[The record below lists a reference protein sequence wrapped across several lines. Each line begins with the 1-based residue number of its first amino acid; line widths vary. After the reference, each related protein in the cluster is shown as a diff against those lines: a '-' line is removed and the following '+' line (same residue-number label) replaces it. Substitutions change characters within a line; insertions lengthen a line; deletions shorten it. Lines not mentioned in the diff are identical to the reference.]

1 MDVVRIQLTLP
12 DQIII
17 GLFGVAV
24 LALGFSARA
33 GSGVLGFLSAGRL
46 LTLPAFVATLVCTWY
61 GGILGIAE
69 SVSFYG
75 VGAWL
80 LIGVPY
86 YVFGALYAAH
96 MARRVRTEDALSIPD
111 RLLATGGRGPAVMAG
126 GLLFLLGIPA
136 AHILMLAVLMVAIF
150 GGGLVPAIL
159 VCTLIVGALTYKGGL
174 MADVRVSLLAFVLM
188 FTGFGIAAAESIS
201 QGHLARYFNEALV
214 NPGNFT
220 GNQGP
225 IGVLSFFLLGA
236 WTFAD
241 PGFHQRVASAQSPEV
256 ARRGVW
262 LSVLCWIVF
271 DFLSITS
278 ALHAL
283 SIQSMI
289 ATQSPATSGL
299 GLFPLLAKSGL
310 EPGWRGM
317 FVVGMAGTILSAGV
331 GYALVSGS
339 SLGRDLVAK
348 FRQTEDDATQ
358 VKWMRRGVILA
369 LVAAAALAASLQ
381 SVVAIWYLWAGAIVG
396 ALLVPTALAYLRP
409 QAWTGR
415 AQLAALIAGSVVG
428 FGLLIFGQ
436 MKGDPYVTVQI
447 GQEAVG
453 LGTLVPALVASSLA
467 GFVANRRT

>member
-1 MDVVRIQLTLP
+1 MDVVRIELTRP

-17 GLFGVAV
+17 GLFVVAV

-86 YVFGALYAAH
+86 YVFGALYAAY

-150 GGGLVPAIL
+150 GGGLVPAIV

-188 FTGFGIAAAESIS
+188 FTGFGIASG
-201 QGHLARYFNEALV
+201 QALSTGALTGFW
-214 NPGNFT
+214 NDAMLKPANWA

-225 IGVLSFFLLGA
+225 IGILSFFLLGA

-241 PGFHQRVASAQSPEV
+241 PGFHQRVASARDTET
-256 ARRGVW
+256 AERGVW
-262 LSVLCWIVF
+262 VSVLCWMVF

-278 ALHAL
+278 ALYAL
-283 SIQSMI
+283 SIYSQLPDPS
-289 ATQSPATSGL
+289 TVPGL
-299 GLFPLLAKSGL
+299 MLFPLLANSGL

-331 GYALVSGS
+331 GYALVSGA
-339 SLGRDLVAK
+339 SLGRDLIAK
-348 FRQTEDDATQ
+348 FRQNEDDATQ

-436 MKGDPYVTVQI
+436 MKGDPYVTVQM
-447 GQEAVG
+447 GPEAVG

>member
-17 GLFGVAV
+17 GLFVVAV

-75 VGAWL
+75 VGTWL

-86 YVFGALYAAH
+86 YVFGALYAAY

-188 FTGFGIAAAESIS
+188 FTGFGIASAQAFSTGS
-201 QGHLARYFNEALV
+201 LNGFWNDAMLK
-214 NPGNFT
+214 PGNWA

-225 IGVLSFFLLGA
+225 IGILSFFLLGA

-241 PGFHQRVASAQSPEV
+241 PGFHQRVASAREPEI
-256 ARRGVW
+256 AERGVW
-262 LSVLCWIVF
+262 VSVLCWMVF

-278 ALHAL
+278 ALYAL
-283 SIQSMI
+283 SIYSQLPDPS
-289 ATQSPATSGL
+289 TVPGL
-299 GLFPLLAKSGL
+299 MLFPLLANSGL

-358 VKWMRRGVILA
+358 VQWMRAGVILA

-436 MKGDPYVTVQI
+436 MKGDPYVTVQL
-447 GQEAVG
+447 GSEAVG

>member
-86 YVFGALYAAH
+86 YVFGALYAAY

-201 QGHLARYFNEALV
+201 QGHLARYFNDALV

-262 LSVLCWIVF
+262 VSVLCWMIF

-278 ALHAL
+278 ALYAL
-283 SIQSMI
+283 SIYSHLPDPS
-289 ATQSPATSGL
+289 TVPGL
-299 GLFPLLAKSGL
+299 MLFPLLANSGL

-415 AQLAALIAGSVVG
+415 AHLAALIAGSVVG

-436 MKGDPYVTVQI
+436 MKGDPYVTVQL
-447 GQEAVG
+447 GSEAVG

-467 GFVANRRT
+467 GFVANRRN

>member
-17 GLFGVAV
+17 GLFVVAV

-75 VGAWL
+75 VGTWL

-86 YVFGALYAAH
+86 YVFGALYAAY

-136 AHILMLAVLMVAIF
+136 AHILMLAVLMVAVF

-188 FTGFGIAAAESIS
+188 FTGFGIAAAQAFSTGS
-201 QGHLARYFNEALV
+201 LTGFWNDAMLK
-214 NPGNFT
+214 PGNWA

-241 PGFHQRVASAQSPEV
+241 PGFHQRVASAREPEI
-256 ARRGVW
+256 AERGVW
-262 LSVLCWIVF
+262 VSVLCWMVF

-278 ALHAL
+278 ALYAL
-283 SIQSMI
+283 SIYSQLPDPS
-289 ATQSPATSGL
+289 TVPGL
-299 GLFPLLAKSGL
+299 MLFPLLANNGL

-348 FRQTEDDATQ
+348 FRQTEDDVTQ
-358 VKWMRRGVILA
+358 VKWMRAGVILA
-369 LVAAAALAASLQ
+369 LVAAAVLAASLQ

-436 MKGDPYVTVQI
+436 MKVDPYVTVQL
-447 GQEAVG
+447 GSEAVG

>member
-17 GLFGVAV
+17 GLFVVAV

-75 VGAWL
+75 VGTWL

-86 YVFGALYAAH
+86 YVFGALYAAF

-188 FTGFGIAAAESIS
+188 FTGFGIASA
-201 QGHLARYFNEALV
+201 QGIFANFLDATWVDAMV
-214 NPGNFT
+214 NTERWT

-241 PGFHQRVASAQSPEV
+241 PGFHQRVASACDPRT
-256 ARRGVW
+256 AKIGVW
-262 LSVLCWIVF
+262 LSVLSWIVF

-278 ALHAL
+278 ALYAL
-283 SIQSMI
+283 RLN
-289 ATQSPATSGL
+289 AGL
-299 GLFPLLAKSGL
+299 PDAEKVPGLSLFPLLANSGL

-358 VKWMRRGVILA
+358 VKWMRAGVILA
-369 LVAAAALAASLQ
+369 LVAAAALAASFQ

-428 FGLLIFGQ
+428 FGLLVFGQ
-436 MKGDPYVTVQI
+436 MKGDPYVTVQL
-447 GQEAVG
+447 GSEAVG

>member
-1 MDVVRIQLTLP
+1 VDVVRIQLTLP

-17 GLFGVAV
+17 GLFVVAV
-24 LALGFSARA
+24 LALGFSARAGSGVLGA

-75 VGAWL
+75 VGTWL

-86 YVFGALYAAH
+86 YVFGALYAAY

-188 FTGFGIAAAESIS
+188 FTGFGIAAA
-201 QGHLARYFNEALV
+201 QGIFANFLDATWVDAMV
-214 NPGNFT
+214 NTERWT

-225 IGVLSFFLLGA
+225 IGILSFFLLGA

-241 PGFHQRVASAQSPEV
+241 PGFHQRVASAYDPRT
-256 ARRGVW
+256 ANRGVW
-262 LSVLCWIVF
+262 LSVLSWIVF

-278 ALHAL
+278 ALYAL
-283 SIQSMI
+283 RLN
-289 ATQSPATSGL
+289 AGL
-299 GLFPLLAKSGL
+299 PDAEKVPGLSLFPLLANSGL

-317 FVVGMAGTILSAGV
+317 FVAGA
-331 GYALVSGS
+331 ACS
-339 SLGRDLVAK
+339 SSVWRAPS
-348 FRQTEDDATQ
+348 F
-358 VKWMRRGVILA
+358 RRGSA
-369 LVAAAALAASLQ
+369 TP
-381 SVVAIWYLWAGAIVG
+381 W
-396 ALLVPTALAYLRP
+396 
-409 QAWTGR
+409 
-415 AQLAALIAGSVVG
+415 
-428 FGLLIFGQ
+428 
-436 MKGDPYVTVQI
+436 
-447 GQEAVG
+447 
-453 LGTLVPALVASSLA
+453 
-467 GFVANRRT
+467 